1 MPTTAVAGQVD
12 IKKGVADPFSQHP
25 VRHNLDFVADEPYL
39 IVFTNPAVFG
49 AASANLKAGHNHLH
63 VQVNSGHTDYRL
75 HPPGTVPEMV
85 EEEVTITEASVSG
98 DSVTMATESF
108 STLRTQAAFG
118 PTGNILVP

>member
-25 VRHNLDFVADEPYL
+25 VRHNVNFVADQSYL

-49 AASANLKAGHNHLH
+49 TASATLTPGHNHLH
-63 VQVNSGHTDYRL
+63 VEVDSGRTDYRL
-75 HPPGTVPEMV
+75 HPAGTTLELVQEN
-85 EEEVTITEASVSG
+85 VTITESSVSG
-98 DSVTMATESF
+98 DSVTVATESF
-108 STLRTQAAFG
+108 STQAAFG

>member
-25 VRHNLDFVADEPYL
+25 VRHNVNFVADQPYL

-49 AASANLKAGHNHLH
+49 VPSAPLKAGNNHFH
-63 VQVNSGHTDYRL
+63 VQVDRGQTDYRL
-75 HPPGTVPEMV
+75 HPPSAGPELV
-85 EEEVTITEASVSG
+85 EEDVTITEASVSG
-98 DSVTMATESF
+98 NSVTVATESF
-108 STLRTQAAFG
+108 STLSAAAAFG